1 MPAQEVDALIFG
13 CGYLGRR
20 VAARWLASG
29 KTVAALT
36 RGNAVALA
44 SQGIA
49 PISGDVFDP
58 ATLRSLPAAK
68 TVLYAIGL
76 DRTSG
81 RTMREVYVEGL
92 SNVLAALPKPHRFL
106 HVSSTSVYGQTDGGW
121 VNEDAPTEPVED
133 SGRVV
138 LEAESLLRL
147 KIPEAIVLRFAGIY
161 GPDRLLRKQ
170 ALLKGEPLVGDCEK
184 WLNLIHVEDGADAI
198 LAAEAKSPPGA
209 TFNIADGEPVS
220 RRDFYTHW
228 ARMLDAPP
236 AQFEHRAEP
245 GAANRRIDNRAA
257 RDRLGWLPAHASY
270 RLGLAA
276 LG

>member
-1 MPAQEVDALIFG
+1 MGAHDVDVLIFG

-20 VAARWLASG
+20 AAARWLAAG

-36 RGNAVALA
+36 RRNADALSA
-44 SQGIA
+44 QGIT
-49 PISGDVFDP
+49 PILGDVLDP
-58 ATLRSLPAAK
+58 ATLRSLPRAG

-76 DRTSG
+76 DRSAG

-92 SNVLAALPKPHRFL
+92 SHVLESLPQPDRFL
-106 HVSSTSVYGQTDGGW
+106 HVSSTSVYGQTDGDW

-133 SGRVV
+133 SGKVV
-138 LEAESLLRL
+138 LEAERTLRAKL
-147 KIPEAIVLRFAGIY
+147 PEAIVLRFAGIY

-184 WLNLIHVEDGADAI
+184 WLNLIHVADGVDAI
-198 LAAEAKSPPGA
+198 LAAEAKGSLGA
-209 TFNIADGEPVS
+209 TFNIADGEPMS

-245 GAANRRIDNRAA
+245 GAANRRIANRAA
-257 RDRLGWLPAHASY
+257 RERLEWLPRHPSY
-270 RLGLAA
+270 RVGLEGLG
-276 LG
+276 